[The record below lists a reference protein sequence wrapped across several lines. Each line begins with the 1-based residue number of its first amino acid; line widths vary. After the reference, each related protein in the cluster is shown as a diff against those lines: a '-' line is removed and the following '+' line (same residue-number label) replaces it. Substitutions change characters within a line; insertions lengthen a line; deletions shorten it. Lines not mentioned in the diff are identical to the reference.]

1 MVFRFRISSESSES
15 SVEPQGPGSYEPAL
29 TDHYEVLQGIGEG
42 GFAKVKLACHRLTGT
57 EVVVK
62 VVAKRVW
69 TLPFLCEPELMAS
82 LDHPNVIQLFQVIE
96 TNRYMYIVMEHAGG
110 GHLRSLVPEPGGLA
124 EEEARRLFREIA
136 GALRHCHEKGIVHL
150 DLKPENV
157 VLDARGQAKLI
168 DFGLS
173 TRVSPGQKLSRFWGT
188 LLYSAPEVALRED
201 YEGPPAD
208 VWSLGVVLYFMLTGS
223 RAFLANTAREVRQ
236 RVTEGAYDVPP
247 HLSQGAQS
255 LIREML
261 TVDPAQRPTLEQVL
275 GHPWLSQGA
284 EASPGPGEAPPLLPD
299 PAIVTTMFDLG
310 YDPYDIWVSLSTKRY
325 DDAMA
330 TYLLLKHQRSQGA
343 GCQCQVK
350 PVRRRGLGP
359 RPGPGPP
366 CTLLPKRCSSEP
378 ALPSPRE
385 QQQPDEAKRTWQE
398 GGGSASVPAIPL
410 RFFHLDP
417 PPPSLASQPD
427 PVPSSPDPFLS
438 LRSGVA
444 EEGSSSSPGTSPEQ
458 SQDCIGRWKRVM
470 RRISSCFRQLC
481 CVPCFGPSV
490 LKNRVVPEEM
500 PSRDQRDQRTAR
512 RP

>member
-42 GFAKVKLACHRLTGT
+42 GFAKVKLARHRLTGT

-110 GHLRSLVPEPGGLA
+110 GHLRSLVREPGGLA

-136 GALRHCHEKGIVHL
+136 GAVRHCH
-150 DLKPENV
+150 
-157 VLDARGQAKLI
+157 
-168 DFGLS
+168 
-173 TRVSPGQKLSRFWGT
+173 
-188 LLYSAPEVALRED
+188 VALRED

-325 DDAMA
+325 DNAMA
-330 TYLLLKHQRSQGA
+330 TYLLLKRQRSQGA

-366 CTLLPKRCSSEP
+366 RILLPKRCSSEP

-385 QQQPDEAKRTWQE
+385 QQQPDEARRTWQE

-410 RFFHLDP
+410 RFFHVDP

-427 PVPSSPDPFLS
+427 PVPSSPDPSLS

-458 SQDCIGRWKRVM
+458 SQDRIGRWKRVR

-490 LKNRVVPEEM
+490 LKNRVAPEEM
-500 PSRDQRDQRTAR
+500 PSRDQRNQRTAR